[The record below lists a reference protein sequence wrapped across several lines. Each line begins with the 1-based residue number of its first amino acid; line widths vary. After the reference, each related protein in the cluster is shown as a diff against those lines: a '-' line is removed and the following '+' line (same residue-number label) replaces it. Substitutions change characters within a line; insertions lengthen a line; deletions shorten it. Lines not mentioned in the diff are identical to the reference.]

1 MNKRVLT
8 VALIAVLGTMA
19 VGCQKETIVDLQ
31 GSAAETATVYTVQY
45 AVDGVLHSIT
55 ISNDSEWD
63 AFMQTVFA
71 LSREG

>member
-1 MNKRVLT
+1 MKRNMIS
-8 VALIAVLGTMA
+8 VALFAVLATMA
-19 VGCQKETIVDLQ
+19 VSCQKENVIDFAPETTISEA
-31 GSAAETATVYTVQY
+31 GTVYTVQY
-45 AVDGVLHSIT
+45 T